1 MSTSTASYIAADAYP
16 YECSCGER
24 YSTVDAAYYC
34 RKCRVY
40 CVFGYC
46 THVVD
51 VRDDSVVRG
60 FKPSE
65 ERYAVAA
72 ASYEKRIEAE
82 RKEFEAEMLE
92 MSARELAAHPARAGL
107 DAAMQQRAAEEEED
121 MMYAIQDD
129 MSGVRARC

>member
-1 MSTSTASYIAADAYP
+1 MSTSTTSYIAADAYP

-34 RKCRVY
+34 RKCRTY

-51 VRDDSVVRG
+51 IRNNAVVRG
-60 FKPSE
+60 FEPSE

-72 ASYEKRIEAE
+72 ASYERRIAAE
-82 RKEFEAEMLE
+82 KVELE
-92 MSARELAAHPARAGL
+92 RWISEDRWDSAVGTDIELTP
-107 DAAMQQRAAEEEED
+107 QQAKEEEED